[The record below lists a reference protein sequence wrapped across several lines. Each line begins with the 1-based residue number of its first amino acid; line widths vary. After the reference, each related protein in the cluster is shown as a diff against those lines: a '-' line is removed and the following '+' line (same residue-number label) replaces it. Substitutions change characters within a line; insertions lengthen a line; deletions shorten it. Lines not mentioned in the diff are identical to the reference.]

1 MKKIFRTLASVTVAF
16 VMLFAVG
23 AFAACGD
30 ENVNKNPPGN
40 SGTPETPETPETP
53 GNQALKDWSFDFGGG
68 GEEVKALL
76 DSVVTQKTDYAD
88 IDLSSELTQNCRSY
102 HVDEKGE
109 KLDDGYLYLLE
120 DSDAIGA
127 DAKLNVKTGD
137 GDISYSENKKKTVSV
152 TKNGNT
158 ETEEIKADEYFYA
171 FIRDW
176 NLFTYSGNGEE
187 SNITDFSDVTFNWD
201 GTVDESYGEWLAV
214 SEYGSY
220 IDEMLKSL
228 LGGEFTVG
236 NAVQSLFVPATSYS
250 NIILA
255 DSLGAVIFEKG
266 KATVDFN
273 KAAYNLV
280 RCIKSFLDVIDEN
293 TTFGDVLSNKTVK
306 SLIEAST
313 ASVTS
318 AEIYESIEDLIAG
331 ISSIETEDGTTVGE
345 IFEAMGVDVASYIV
359 APDADSTVYEYIVK
373 IVGSNELKELIN
385 KFLKFICE
393 ANKIPVTI
401 SLNNTLDKTAI
412 DTLLGYAGSSVKALK
427 TSFGKLTEN
436 ISQTEFK
443 VSVTKPYIE
452 TKVARFDKDLGHFVM
467 MDYHIGIPTTSTFSI
482 KNFKLEYTLDGY
494 TVTGMKI
501 TGFESSS
508 AKQRVSFNAFF
519 NEELGKVEVQN
530 LTFFE
535 DSTSVTVNG
544 GFKLA
549 SSAYTLEDVGSNEV
563 NYINYYWTEEDN
575 GSMNKMY
582 ITAYKLGIENARETT
597 VSAAPVIEGGVVT
610 GVKLYAED
618 GSLIEVAE
626 DGSFT
631 VDIECV
637 EFNDDT
643 NEYEVVEVIHLKL
656 YLNEWQLQTDYRV
669 YLTLN
674 PVDNPQSN
682 EGFYNAI
689 TEVELHMSGALYSNT
704 VDGVL
709 NGLPGEKIDI
719 EEEIRL

>member
-236 NAVQSLFVPATSYS
+236 NAVQ
-250 NIILA
+250 
-255 DSLGAVIFEKG
+255 
-266 KATVDFN
+266 
-273 KAAYNLV
+273 
-280 RCIKSFLDVIDEN
+280 
-293 TTFGDVLSNKTVK
+293 
-306 SLIEAST
+306 
-313 ASVTS
+313 
-318 AEIYESIEDLIAG
+318 
-331 ISSIETEDGTTVGE
+331 
-345 IFEAMGVDVASYIV
+345 
-359 APDADSTVYEYIVK
+359 
-373 IVGSNELKELIN
+373 
-385 KFLKFICE
+385 
-393 ANKIPVTI
+393 
-401 SLNNTLDKTAI
+401 
-412 DTLLGYAGSSVKALK
+412 
-427 TSFGKLTEN
+427 
-436 ISQTEFK
+436 
-443 VSVTKPYIE
+443 
-452 TKVARFDKDLGHFVM
+452 
-467 MDYHIGIPTTSTFSI
+467 
-482 KNFKLEYTLDGY
+482 
-494 TVTGMKI
+494 
-501 TGFESSS
+501 
-508 AKQRVSFNAFF
+508 
-519 NEELGKVEVQN
+519 
-530 LTFFE
+530 
-535 DSTSVTVNG
+535 
-544 GFKLA
+544 
-549 SSAYTLEDVGSNEV
+549 
-563 NYINYYWTEEDN
+563 
-575 GSMNKMY
+575 
-582 ITAYKLGIENARETT
+582 
-597 VSAAPVIEGGVVT
+597 
-610 GVKLYAED
+610 
-618 GSLIEVAE
+618 
-626 DGSFT
+626 
-631 VDIECV
+631 
-637 EFNDDT
+637 
-643 NEYEVVEVIHLKL
+643 
-656 YLNEWQLQTDYRV
+656 
-669 YLTLN
+669 
-674 PVDNPQSN
+674 
-682 EGFYNAI
+682 
-689 TEVELHMSGALYSNT
+689 
-704 VDGVL
+704 
-709 NGLPGEKIDI
+709 
-719 EEEIRL
+719 